1 MNPVAKRLIYVAALV
16 SMAVYGYISLT
27 GPQGL
32 PALRAKW
39 NEIHQLEEQNKNLE
53 HDNQVRKEHLERLQN
68 NPAEQDLEIRK
79 RLKVHKPGETSFILP
94 EAPKPAK

>member
-1 MNPVAKRLIYVAALV
+1 MNPVAKRLIYLAALV
-16 SMAVYGYISLT
+16 SMAVYGYIALT
-27 GPQGL
+27 GPQGI

-53 HDNQVRKEHLERLQN
+53 RDNQVRKERLERLKN

-79 RLKVHKPGETSFILP
+79 RLKVQKPGETSFILP
-94 EAPKPAK
+94 ETPKSK